1 MDLRFPG
8 AGGAMV
14 PLSSVGTF
22 RHVLGARVIPRI
34 EKRVAA
40 GVVIRPDEGVSTL
53 ELVRR
58 IEEDPPDP
66 KKYLVFYST
75 MTREEVESRG
85 KFERIVAIGVL
96 LMYLVLVGA
105 TESWT
110 RPFALMLSSI
120 PAVAGG
126 IFGVWICGHEFTILA
141 QLALMFLLAFPAG
154 LAVRPV
160 AKASVAFC
168 AALAL
173 VLCAAV
179 AFPCVGS
186 STFGAFAV
194 PLVFGLAVSLAMHL
208 IDREGDTPHGTRVL
222 QGFPRFQPSDAP
234 KSDRS
239 TAKRLFPGGR

>member
-1 MDLRFPG
+1 
-8 AGGAMV
+8 MV
-14 PLSSVGTF
+14 PLSAIGMF

-66 KKYLVFYST
+66 KKYIVRYST

-85 KFERIVAIGVL
+85 KFGLIIAVGAM
-96 LMYLVLVGA
+96 LMYLALVGA
-105 TESWT
+105 TESWL
-110 RPFALMLSSI
+110 RPLGLLLSSV

-141 QLALMFLLAFPAG
+141 QLALVFLLVFPVG
-154 LAVRPV
+154 LAVCPV
-160 AKASVAFC
+160 VKAIAAFCLALVIVLC
-168 AALAL
+168 AALA
-173 VLCAAV
+173 
-179 AFPCVGS
+179 FSGVGA

-194 PLVFGLAVSLAMHL
+194 PLAFGLAVSLAISQL
-208 IDREGDTPHGTRVL
+208 GLARTVSVKPLQNAPLGIDKNERKL
-222 QGFPRFQPSDAP
+222 
-234 KSDRS
+234 
-239 TAKRLFPGGR
+239 KR